1 MAKLE
6 DKQKQFLDENAYVGT
21 VTTLREDGSPHST
34 VVWVDVEDGKVS
46 FNTARGRAKPKH
58 LEHDPRASLLMVDPA
73 DSFKWVSVSGHAEL
87 TEQGADAQI
96 DKLAKK
102 YLGKDEYP
110 WRNPEETRVKVLI
123 EPEKVTASGF
133 DE

>member
-1 MAKLE
+1 VARLK
-6 DKQKQFLDENAYVGT
+6 DKERQFLAENPFVGI

-46 FNTARGRAKPKH
+46 FNTARGRVKPTN
-58 LEHDPRASLLMVDPA
+58 LERDPRASLLVVDPNNP
-73 DSFKWVSVSGHAEL
+73 FKWVAVSGPAEL

-110 WRNPEETRVKVLI
+110 WRNPAETRVKVLI
-123 EPEKVTASGF
+123 EPEKVDATGF